1 VVQALAE
8 ALTEHCV
15 FTSGGVW
22 ADRRAAGVADIDE
35 RRNRGIGEG
44 RHLAQGRAAGVAG
57 AGESRPRGR
66 AAANATQGAFVGVA
80 QHRLALMGCRLPC
93 LRPWPASEPGSWE
106 SKTTRQPGSGET

>member
-44 RHLAQGRAAGVAG
+44 GIWRKGGRQGWPAQGSHGLGGGQRPTRH
-57 AGESRPRGR
+57 SRQR
-66 AAANATQGAFVGVA
+66 
-80 QHRLALMGCRLPC
+80 
-93 LRPWPASEPGSWE
+93 
-106 SKTTRQPGSGET
+106 